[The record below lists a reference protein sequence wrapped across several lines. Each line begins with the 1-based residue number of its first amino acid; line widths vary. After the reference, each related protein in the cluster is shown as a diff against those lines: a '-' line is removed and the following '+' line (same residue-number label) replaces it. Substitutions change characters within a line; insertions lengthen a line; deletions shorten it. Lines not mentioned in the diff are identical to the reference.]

1 MQACRFQIH
10 VIKKTFYKKVYAVVE
25 QCGKIKTKEEEK
37 KAILMKIENNATI
50 SFYEGALMW
59 INVVFFKIYLYLKSY
74 LLTNK

>member
-1 MQACRFQIH
+1 
-10 VIKKTFYKKVYAVVE
+10 
-25 QCGKIKTKEEEK
+25 
-37 KAILMKIENNATI
+37 MKIENNATI